1 MDPRFDH
8 SIKLNVAMVCNLKK
22 QKKRSPVN
30 VSSFAL
36 GDNMTPFF
44 HELQILA
51 ASRLKALFL
60 LLLASTLG
68 LSSAH
73 ADYPDHAIKMVVPY
87 PAGGATDVVARA
99 VALKLGDRLKQPV
112 VIENRGGASGQIGA
126 DYVAKSAPD
135 GYTVLFTAADTH
147 SINPYVYPKIS
158 YDAKKDFSPIAE
170 VGILQMTLVVSPN
183 IKAKNVQEF
192 ITLAHQ
198 QAGKMSYA
206 SYGTGSS
213 SHVAMAM
220 LNVSEK
226 LDILHVPF
234 QGAAPAIAAVM
245 AGQVDAMM
253 VPLTLA
259 YPNHQAGKVRLLGVA
274 APSRFVSAPDMPT
287 FTEQGYPINATPW
300 LGILGPAKMSA
311 STVEKLNQEV
321 NAVCQ
326 DPQIVELLVR
336 NGLAVETKNVTQFKA
351 YLDADSERW
360 GATIRAA
367 NIKAE

>member
-1 MDPRFDH
+1 M
-8 SIKLNVAMVCNLKK
+8 SKK
-22 QKKRSPVN
+22 NDGRLSWAKHHLIRI
-30 VSSFAL
+30 L
-36 GDNMTPFF
+36 CFF
-44 HELQILA
+44 TA
-51 ASRLKALFL
+51 C
-60 LLLASTLG
+60 TLG
-68 LSSAH
+68 LGASR

-99 VALKLGDRLKQPV
+99 VAQKLGERLKQVV

-126 DYVAKSAPD
+126 DYVGKATPD
-135 GYTVLFTAADTH
+135 GYTLLFTAADTH
-147 SINPYVYPKIS
+147 SINPFVYPKIS

-170 VGILQMTLVVSPN
+170 VGILQMTLIVNPN
-183 IKAKNVQEF
+183 VKANNVQEF
-192 ITLAHQ
+192 INLVRQ

-226 LDILHVPF
+226 LDILHIPF

-245 AGQVDAMM
+245 AGQIDAMM

-259 YPNHQAGKVRLLGVA
+259 YPNHQAGKVRILGVA
-274 APSRFVSAPDMPT
+274 APNRFVSAPDMPT
-287 FTEQGYPINATPW
+287 FSEQGYTIYATPW
-300 LGILGPAKMSA
+300 LGILGPAKMATSIIDR
-311 STVEKLNQEV
+311 LNEET
-321 NAVCQ
+321 NSVCQ
-326 DPQIVELLVR
+326 DPQIVDLLVR
-336 NGLAVETKNVTQFKA
+336 NGLAVETKNVSQFKS
-351 YLDADSERW
+351 YLDAESARW

>member
-1 MDPRFDH
+1 MNTQSGEH
-8 SIKLNVAMVCNLKK
+8 SSGSQHLLSKL
-22 QKKRSPVN
+22 
-30 VSSFAL
+30 L
-36 GDNMTPFF
+36 GVV
-44 HELQILA
+44 LA
-51 ASRLKALFL
+51 C
-60 LLLASTLG
+60 TLG
-68 LSSAH
+68 LGAAH

-99 VALKLGDRLKQPV
+99 VAQKLGERLKQSV

-126 DYVAKSAPD
+126 DYVGKAAPD
-135 GYTVLFTAADTH
+135 GYTILFTAADTH
-147 SINPYVYPKIS
+147 SINPFVYPKIS

-170 VGILQMTLVVSPN
+170 VGILQMTLVVNPN
-183 IKAKNVQEF
+183 VKAKNVQEY
-192 ITLAHQ
+192 LNLVRQ

-226 LDILHVPF
+226 LDIWHVPF
-234 QGAAPAIAAVM
+234 QGAAPAISAVM
-245 AGQVDAMM
+245 AGQIDAMM

-274 APSRFVSAPDMPT
+274 APTRFVSAPDMPT

-300 LGILGPAKMSA
+300 LGILGPAKMQPA
-311 STVEKLNQEV
+311 IIEKLNEEV

-326 DPQIVELLVR
+326 DPQIVELLVK

-351 YLDADSERW
+351 YLDTESERW

-367 NIKAE
+367 SIKAE

>member
-1 MDPRFDH
+1 MKQTKGIHFF
-8 SIKLNVAMVCNLKK
+8 SNLYLYSLM
-22 QKKRSPVN
+22 RGVIA
-30 VSSFAL
+30 VFAFAF
-36 GDNMTPFF
+36 GF
-44 HELQILA
+44 
-51 ASRLKALFL
+51 
-60 LLLASTLG
+60 G
-68 LSSAH
+68 VAH

-99 VALKLGDRLKQPV
+99 VAQKLGDRLKQPV

-126 DYVAKSAPD
+126 DYVGKATPD
-135 GYTVLFTAADTH
+135 GYTLLFTAADTH
-147 SINPYVYPKIS
+147 SINPFVYPKIT
-158 YDAKKDFSPIAE
+158 YDAKRDFSPIAE
-170 VGILQMTLVVSPN
+170 VGILQMTLIVHPSV
-183 IKAKNVQEF
+183 KAKNVQEF
-192 ITLAHQ
+192 INLVHQ

-245 AGQVDAMM
+245 AGQIDAMM

-259 YPNHQAGKVRLLGVA
+259 YPSHQAGKVRLLGVA
-274 APSRFVSAPDMPT
+274 APTRFVSAPDMPT

-300 LGILGPAKMSA
+300 LGILGPAKMAPSI
-311 STVEKLNQEV
+311 VEKLNEEV

-326 DPQIVELLVR
+326 DPQIVELLVK
-336 NGLAVETKNVTQFKA
+336 NGLAVETKNVAQFKA
-351 YLDADSERW
+351 YLDAESDRW